1 MRLLVAILLLS
12 LVNISPARAELSPVR
27 QTIVLVPAVRH
38 GHSTT
43 WKTGAIITVTS
54 IGVSLLGAALTIEGI
69 DNRWEN
75 GQGGSPMF
83 WTGIAMSIV
92 GDGGLV
98 IGGPITWMAG
108 IGRDPE

>member
-1 MRLLVAILLLS
+1 MRILLAILLL
-12 LVNISPARAELSPVR
+12 LVVNIPPAHADESPLR

-38 GHSTT
+38 GHSAM

-54 IGVSLLGAALTIEGI
+54 VGVSLLGAALTIEGI
-69 DNRWEN
+69 DSRWEN
-75 GQGGSPMF
+75 GQGASPMF